1 MYLQLTGKELG
12 LVSYWRLDGIVEG
25 KKRKVI
31 DFSLEGNDGIV
42 QGDAYL
48 SSATLN
54 RNLSGTSIA
63 ASKYENEELFAVSE
77 RATYTEEF
85 EFKTNSNINPNNAD
99 GQNGQIFAFTYK
111 GKKNCSSQ
119 KWHQKIYT
127 EATEFTDLGDYWY
140 KASSRFTVPDEVSVV
155 RSFGITDL
163 KGNWN
168 TLDIR
173 KHKIQLVSDSITETK
188 YTDSVTLTT
197 LGDSQAKLRV
207 KLQEVKVKEQQE
219 TVMLTE
225 KQDLEAR
232 IALVANLA
240 NLQQE
245 ANTQQ
250 ILVNAL
256 VNQEQTLNSA
266 YQTALN
272 SPFNYFCKIKAAGE
286 TRNC

>member
-12 LVSYWRLDGIVEG
+12 LVGYWRLDGIVEG

-48 SSATLN
+48 SSVTLN

-99 GQNGQIFAFTYK
+99 NQNGQIFAFTYK
-111 GKKNCSSQ
+111 GKKNRSSQ
-119 KWHQKIYT
+119 KWHKKIYT
-127 EATEFTDLGDYWY
+127 EATEFTDLGDNWY
-140 KASSRFTVPDEVSVV
+140 KASSRFTVPDGVSVV
-155 RSFGITDL
+155 PSFGISDI

-173 KHKIQLVSDSITETK
+173 KHKIQL
-188 YTDSVTLTT
+188 
-197 LGDSQAKLRV
+197 G
-207 KLQEVKVKEQQE
+207 
-219 TVMLTE
+219 
-225 KQDLEAR
+225 
-232 IALVANLA
+232 
-240 NLQQE
+240 
-245 ANTQQ
+245 
-250 ILVNAL
+250 
-256 VNQEQTLNSA
+256 
-266 YQTALN
+266 
-272 SPFNYFCKIKAAGE
+272 G
-286 TRNC
+286 